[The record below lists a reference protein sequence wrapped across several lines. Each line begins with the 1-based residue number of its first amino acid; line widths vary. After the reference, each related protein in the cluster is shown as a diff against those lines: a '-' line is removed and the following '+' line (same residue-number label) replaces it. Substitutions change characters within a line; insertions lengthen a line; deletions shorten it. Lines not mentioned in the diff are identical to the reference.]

1 MNDKKYLRK
10 TKIPNIIFFLYSL
23 SGCKYNNFNPS
34 SLIVEDQ
41 INLIFIAFF
50 LMLFVVIPAIFMSLY
65 FSWKYK
71 EKNKNKNYNP
81 NFLHSKKIELI
92 IWTFPI
98 LIIFIL
104 SIITWYSTHKMDP
117 YKTNYFNNKIK
128 PINIE
133 VVSFD
138 WKWLFIY
145 PERNI
150 AMINQLVFPVNTP
163 IIFNITSNTVMNS
176 FFIPMLS
183 SQIYAMA
190 GMKTK
195 LNLIA
200 NKSGN
205 LSGISSNFSGKGFN
219 GMKFKV
225 IVTKDRFDFEKWIQK
240 AKKSHKKINTIKE
253 YQNIS
258 KPTINNPIEL
268 FSNVDLDIFNKIIK
282 SKINNKTIDLPEK

>member
-1 MNDKKYLRK
+1 MNNKKYLRK
-10 TKIPNIIFFLYSL
+10 TKKIIVIFFLYSLL
-23 SGCKYNNFNPS
+23 SGCKYNNINPS
-34 SLIVEDQ
+34 SLIVSDQ
-41 INLIFIAFF
+41 ISLIFIAFF
-50 LMLFVVIPAIFMSLY
+50 LMLLVVIPAIFMSLY

-81 NFLHSKKIELI
+81 NFLYSKKIELI
-92 IWTFPI
+92 VWIVPI
-98 LIIFIL
+98 LIILIL
-104 SIITWYSTHKMDP
+104 SIITWYSTHKLDP
-117 YKTNYFNNKIK
+117 YKTNYFNKVK

-145 PERNI
+145 PEKNI
-150 AMINQLVFPVNTP
+150 AMINQVVFPVNTP
-163 IIFNITSNTVMNS
+163 IIFHITSNTVMNS

-200 NKSGN
+200 NKYGN
-205 LSGISSNFSGKGFN
+205 LTGISSNFSGKGFT

-225 IVTKDRFDFEKWIQK
+225 IVTKNQFDFEKWIKK
-240 AKKSHKKINTIKE
+240 AKISEKKINNLQE

-258 KPTINNPIEL
+258 QPTINNPVEL
-268 FSNVDLDIFNKIIK
+268 FSNIDLDIFNKIIQ
-282 SKINNKTIDLPEK
+282 SKINNKRIDLPES